1 MKDLIKKTMIQK
13 TKGCLG
19 TRFFTSLNRAIT
31 PLLDKLIF
39 SNRPY
44 PKPIQKLIHHQI
56 F

>member
-13 TKGCLG
+13 TNGCLVTG
-19 TRFFTSLNRAIT
+19 FFTPLNRALT

-44 PKPIQKLIHHQI
+44 PKPIQQLIHHQI